1 MRKSIAKKLIVYFL
15 LLSLASTAIV
25 GFYSYLKAR
34 QALIERI
41 YEQLI
46 YIRTEKENRLQSF
59 FNDRSREVESIAEL
73 LTTQYN
79 DSINTMGED
88 FFNFIKVYHKASES
102 SVNLW
107 VKYSDTNIIKFGNTE
122 NSDSQKIIEPTTYNV
137 ELIKALDFSP
147 NDSGIFIEEII
158 PGLDHNFS
166 TLLVGTFFRT
176 SDTLQSGLIMVE
188 IGAELLNEI
197 MFDDNPHSGLGE
209 SGEAY
214 LVGDDYLMR
223 SNSRFQKEA
232 AHTIKVNTKGVRDA
246 FKNITGT
253 QKIMDYRGVSV
264 FSSFS
269 WLTIEGLEWAV
280 LAEIDVQEAMIPIY
294 NVRNNIIFLSL
305 LIALLLVGVVAIL
318 SNMIAAPIIKLK
330 QETEKVSKGNYGKII
345 DDSRQ
350 DEIGDLISSFNHMTI
365 QLKEQAERL
374 EMERVLRL
382 SSMIDGQEM
391 ERQRLSRELHDS
403 LGQLMLAIKMK
414 LERALRVDNE
424 KSREILIETQA
435 LFSSTIQEIRDISN
449 NLRPAVLSE
458 FGLVTGLRNLVS
470 EIGKTSDVEISFNC
484 ENTQEK
490 FGEKIDTYLYR
501 ITQESINNA
510 LKHSKASKIRV
521 DFFEKDNE
529 LELSISDDGTGFKE
543 NVKMGNGVSNMRERT
558 NLLNGVF
565 QLSANSN
572 GKGVFVKV
580 TVPKI

>member
-25 GFYSYLKAR
+25 GFYSYVKAR
-34 QALIERI
+34 EALIERI

-59 FNDRSREVESIAEL
+59 FSDRSREVQSIAEL
-73 LTTQYN
+73 LTAQNN
-79 DSINTMGED
+79 DSISTIGED

-107 VKYSDTNIIKFGNTE
+107 IKCPDNEIFKLE
-122 NSDSQKIIEPTTYNV
+122 NLDDPDPQKIIIPTSFNI
-137 ELIKALDFSP
+137 ELIKAIDFSP
-147 NDSGIFIEEII
+147 KDSGTFILEII

-166 TLLVGTFFRT
+166 TLLVGTFFGNINAPKR
-176 SDTLQSGLIMVE
+176 GLVMVE
-188 IGAELLNEI
+188 IGSKSLNEI

-214 LVGDDYLMR
+214 LVGYDYLMR
-223 SNSRFQKEA
+223 SNSRFQQEA
-232 AHTIKVNTKGVRDA
+232 AYTIRVNTKGVSNA
-246 FKNITGT
+246 FNNIAGN
-253 QKIMDYRGVSV
+253 QKIMDYRGIPV
-264 FSSFS
+264 FSSFAK
-269 WLTIEGLEWAV
+269 LNIEGLEWAV

-318 SNMIAAPIIKLK
+318 SNMIAAPIKKLK
-330 QETEKVSKGNYGKII
+330 QETEKVSKGIYGKII
-345 DDSRQ
+345 ENSRQ
-350 DEIGDLISSFNHMTI
+350 DEIGDLIASFNHMTM
-365 QLKEQAERL
+365 QLKEQSERL

-403 LGQLMLAIKMK
+403 LGQLMLAIRMK
-414 LERALRVDNE
+414 LERALSVDCK
-424 KSREILIETQA
+424 KSREILIETQV

-449 NLRPAVLSE
+449 DLRPAVLSE
-458 FGLVTGLRNLVS
+458 FGLVKGLRNLVS
-470 EIGKTSDVEISFNC
+470 EVGKTSDVEVSFYC
-484 ENTQEK
+484 ENSLEK

-510 LKHSKASKIRV
+510 LKHAMASKIRV
-521 DFFEKDNE
+521 DFFEKDSE
-529 LELSISDDGTGFKE
+529 LELSISDDGIGFKE
-543 NVKMGNGVSNMRERT
+543 NMKMGNGVSNMRERA
-558 NLLNGVF
+558 NLMNGIF